1 MITRAPL
8 LISLKSHFRR
18 HVSICQDSENSPLN
32 DKIDQVTGLLN
43 SQGKSEQIRKTQT
56 REYPLIANR
65 QFILLTLLVALTV
78 ISFLFSL
85 LSGSVD
91 ISLSELLKYF
101 SSAESNLNT
110 QVLQEIRIPRTLAAF
125 VTGGL
130 LSLSGVIMQVLLR
143 NPLADPYILGI
154 SGGAAVAALSAILLG
169 LSGFWLTNAAFAG
182 ALLSILLVFGIA
194 NKFGSWSV
202 TRLLLTGVVVS
213 AGWGAVINILLTTS
227 SSNNVQSML
236 FWLMGDLSQ
245 SRVGIM
251 HFILL
256 LIGLAGGL
264 TVSRSLNVLI
274 RGDLLAISLG
284 INIKPL
290 RLVLFFSAS
299 VFTATAVT
307 VAGSVGFVGLIIPH
321 MLRLLGARDHRIL
334 IPSAI
339 LLGGSFLALADSLA
353 RTVVAPQQ
361 LPVGVV
367 TAVIGV
373 PVFILILR
381 STIRR

>member
-1 MITRAPL
+1 M
-8 LISLKSHFRR
+8 
-18 HVSICQDSENSPLN
+18 
-32 DKIDQVTGLLN
+32 
-43 SQGKSEQIRKTQT
+43 
-56 REYPLIANR
+56 IANR
-65 QFILLTLLVALTV
+65 QLLLLTLLLLLAVVSA
-78 ISFLFSL
+78 LFSL

-91 ISLSELLKYF
+91 ISPRQLLSAFFTTETSL
-101 SSAESNLNT
+101 AT
-110 QVLQEIRIPRTLAAF
+110 QVLHEIRLPRTLAAF

-154 SGGAAVAALSAILLG
+154 SGGAAVGALSAILLG
-169 LSGFWLTNAAFAG
+169 AASLWLANAAFAG

-245 SRVGIM
+245 SRVSLA
-251 HFILL
+251 HFLL
-256 LIGLAGGL
+256 LLVGLIGGLA
-264 TVSRSLNVLI
+264 VSRSLNVLI
-274 RGDLLAISLG
+274 RGELLAISLG
-284 INIKPL
+284 INSKSL
-290 RLVLFFSAS
+290 RLLLFFSAS
-299 VFTATAVT
+299 VLTATAVT
-307 VAGSVGFVGLIIPH
+307 IAGSVGFVGLVIPH

-334 IPSAI
+334 IPSSI
-339 LLGGSFLALADSLA
+339 LLGGSFLILADSLA
-353 RTVVAPQQ
+353 RTLIAPQQ

-373 PVFILILR
+373 PAFIIILR
-381 STIRR
+381 STIRK